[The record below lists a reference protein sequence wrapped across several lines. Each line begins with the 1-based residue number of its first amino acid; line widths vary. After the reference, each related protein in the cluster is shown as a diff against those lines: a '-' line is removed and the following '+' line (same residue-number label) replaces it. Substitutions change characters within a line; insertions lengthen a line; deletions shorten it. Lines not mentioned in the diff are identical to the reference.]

1 MTMDDTY
8 IEPNWQ
14 DPASLRHCA
23 ERLKMQAAKMAVEM
37 SKYRR
42 FAPEPNKN
50 PFVDIVR
57 DYTPEDPAV
66 TAERETFFRTQ
77 QAKRQI
83 LAALAAEERQAAQ
96 QREEARTAFSNSAIG
111 KLFGRQ

>member
-1 MTMDDTY
+1 MDDTY

-23 ERLKMQAAKMAVEM
+23 ERLKQQAARMAIEM
-37 SKYRR
+37 SKYQR

-50 PFVDIVR
+50 PFVDLVQ
-57 DYTPEDPAV
+57 DYTPEDPAAV
-66 TAERETFFRTQ
+66 EEREAFFRTQ
-77 QAKRQI
+77 RAKDQI
-83 LAALAAEERQAAQ
+83 LAALAAEKQQAAQ
-96 QREEARTAFSNSAIG
+96 QREEAQTAFSNSAIG